1 MCTTERSFLEDFLKD
16 NTMQSVF
23 REMGDAWCV
32 VGDIDKGKETVK
44 NFDISLNF
52 PQLTTSETS
61 GSLPSQKLFVPH
73 SYYRLF
79 SVGRPAS
86 LWGG

>member
-1 MCTTERSFLEDFLKD
+1 MP
-16 NTMQSVF
+16 
-23 REMGDAWCV
+23 GCV